1 MTRTILQGPAA
12 VKYAGYT
19 YYTEGDVTL
28 TPQTQLRTIESSLH
42 GPVSHRQTDRA
53 VEVAFTP
60 VGMLDSKD
68 AYYPH
73 GPAKLGA
80 LLAPGTDAPVYV
92 HTAAGV
98 KLTLKAGVVTR
109 MPDLRLGAGLGPLGE
124 MAITAMGGLGKATGE
139 DESVWESE
147 SASLPAD
154 SLDASKI
161 LTPGY
166 LLKLKSGS
174 TTVHTLDAVEGIEVS
189 LGARIEPVAVNA
201 YGTVNYRLAA
211 LDPTVALVPCGLDEA
226 AALGLLRLQDAGAL
240 GSEATLGLTLSVEPV
255 DGDGITLTFPDCAL
269 SELPQAFGNSS
280 PRMGRAVFRPAA
292 VPGAALYTLTFPTF
306 TTATEES

>member
-189 LGARIEPVAVNA
+189 LGARIEP
-201 YGTVNYRLAA
+201 GGDMYRQHMEFIEWAKSYDTGDLRMRSRAKHDAWQTLLPCPILRLDGADSVDDNFQKVRAA
-211 LDPTVALVPCGLDEA
+211 LHL
-226 AALGLLRLQDAGAL
+226 
-240 GSEATLGLTLSVEPV
+240 
-255 DGDGITLTFPDCAL
+255 
-269 SELPQAFGNSS
+269 
-280 PRMGRAVFRPAA
+280 
-292 VPGAALYTLTFPTF
+292 
-306 TTATEES
+306 